1 MTVLTKTGNDDRLT
15 KRKLMICLDVDGTI
29 VDHQGVMS
37 PRVREA
43 AREIVWRGHEVV
55 ISTGRSLGAALPIVR
70 ELGIEHGY
78 VVASNG
84 GVLAKVQGDDV
95 QVIHR
100 EVFDPSLALAA
111 LWRSLPTAKYALE
124 NERGEFL
131 SSDVFTD
138 ASFGAESQVVDFEEL
153 VNSKAVRVVVFS
165 TDATAE
171 DFGRAV
177 QGLGLSG
184 VTYSVGWTAW
194 LDIAAEGTT
203 KASGLERLRTVLK
216 FDAADTL
223 AVGDGRNDIE
233 MLQWAAMG
241 VAMGQ
246 APEEV
251 KEVADAVTEGVD
263 DDGLAI
269 VLEELL
275 NH

>member
-1 MTVLTKTGNDDRLT
+1 MTKAGNDDRLT
-15 KRKLMICLDVDGTI
+15 IRKLMICLDVDGTI
-29 VDHQGVMS
+29 VNHQGEMS
-37 PRVREA
+37 DRVRVA
-43 AREIVWRGHEVV
+43 AREVVARGHEVV
-55 ISTGRSLGAALPIVR
+55 ISTGRSLGAALPVVR

-84 GVLAKVQGDDV
+84 GVLAKVHAENV
-95 QVIHR
+95 TIIHR

-111 LWRSLPTAKYALE
+111 LWRSLPGAKYAVE
-124 NERGEFL
+124 TERGEFL
-131 SSDVFTD
+131 SSEAFNDV
-138 ASFGAESQVVDFEEL
+138 SFGAESQVVDFEVL
-153 VNSKAVRVVVFS
+153 LASKAVRVVVFS

-203 KASGLERLRTVLK
+203 KATGLERLRAILK
-216 FDAADTL
+216 VDTDDTL

-233 MLQWAAMG
+233 MLQWAGLG

-251 KEVADAVTEGVD
+251 KDVADTVTAPVD
-263 DDGLAI
+263 EDGLAV

-275 NH
+275 NR